1 VTLEPPTDGLSRG
14 CVEIPRAL
22 SLGLMEH
29 PSRYYVNVH
38 NRPFP
43 EGAKRDS
50 STGRVVATL
59 DLPKEGR
66 GVEQPRPSLF
76 PCSPDVQKRKIQ

>member
-1 VTLEPPTDGLSRG
+1 M
-14 CVEIPRAL
+14 EIPMAL

-43 EGAKRDS
+43 EGAI
-50 STGRVVATL
+50 
-59 DLPKEGR
+59 R
-66 GVEQPRPSLF
+66 GQLHR
-76 PCSPDVQKRKIQ
+76 